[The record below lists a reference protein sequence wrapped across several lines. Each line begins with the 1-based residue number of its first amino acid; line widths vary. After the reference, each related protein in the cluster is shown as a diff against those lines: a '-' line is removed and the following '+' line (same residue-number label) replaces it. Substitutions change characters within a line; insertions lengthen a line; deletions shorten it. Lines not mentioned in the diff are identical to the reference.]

1 MGEYSKAFL
10 TIKRGNPLENIS
22 TLLHTW
28 AENAMRRSMWAF
40 IRFNQER
47 NLSAPQINTL
57 IFIYRHGHTSVN
69 DLARRWGVTKAAASQ
84 MVDKMV
90 DQGWIDR
97 TENLKDRR
105 SRDLTLT
112 KQGKQL
118 TEDAQKFRHA
128 WIDEFVRGLSLAEE
142 KIISPAF
149 EILNQKMLAYN
160 DDFEK
165 SLTERP
171 HSCSD

>member
-1 MGEYSKAFL
+1 
-10 TIKRGNPLENIS
+10 LENINN
-22 TLLHTW
+22 LLHTW

-47 NLSAPQINTL
+47 NLSATQINSL
-57 IFIYRHGHTSVN
+57 IFIYRHGCASVN
-69 DLARRWGVTKAAASQ
+69 DLAKRWGVTKAAASQ
-84 MVDKMV
+84 IADKMV

-97 TENLKDRR
+97 TENTKDRR

-112 KQGKQL
+112 PTGKQL

-128 WIDEFVRGLSLAEE
+128 WIDEFVRGLSPAEL
-142 KIISPAF
+142 KIIAPAF
-149 EILNQKMLAYN
+149 EILNQKMAAYN

-165 SLTERP
+165 SITERT